1 MDGSLFDGCGGL
13 GLLFAALERLLP
25 GRGYRDL
32 ALSTLDSGRQ
42 RLAAT
47 IARSQMGAG
56 IGLTSWL
63 YALACCAILLHQRPL
78 LDESVREAGRV
89 TVDDA
94 LASGSYD
101 LLGGVAGVLLVLLR
115 LYQATRA
122 SGLLSTARELGTVLV
137 DRRQELPGGG
147 GAWPSSFGEMTTGLA
162 HGSAG
167 IAFALRTLYATTGD
181 VRFNEA
187 SDSACRFEDHL
198 FSLPDSAWRV
208 SASRPA
214 ITSSWCKGT
223 PGILLSRLAQR
234 ELSRESTSSAGLDAP
249 INAMVR
255 ATALVDHLCC
265 GNAGR
270 AEVLFEAGRVLG
282 RPDYISVAFTILSSV
297 VRTAK
302 MRGDYSLG
310 MPEIR
315 LQPWLFQG
323 HAGIAWALAHIAA
336 PDRLPS
342 ILTFQLPTNEPG

>member
-1 MDGSLFDGCGGL
+1 
-13 GLLFAALERLLP
+13 
-25 GRGYRDL
+25 
-32 ALSTLDSGRQ
+32 
-42 RLAAT
+42 
-47 IARSQMGAG
+47 
-56 IGLTSWL
+56 
-63 YALACCAILLHQRPL
+63 
-78 LDESVREAGRV
+78 
-89 TVDDA
+89 
-94 LASGSYD
+94 
-101 LLGGVAGVLLVLLR
+101 
-115 LYQATRA
+115 
-122 SGLLSTARELGTVLV
+122 
-137 DRRQELPGGG
+137 
-147 GAWPSSFGEMTTGLA
+147 
-162 HGSAG
+162 
-167 IAFALRTLYATTGD
+167 
-181 VRFNEA
+181 
-187 SDSACRFEDHL
+187 
-198 FSLPDSAWRV
+198 
-208 SASRPA
+208 
-214 ITSSWCKGT
+214 
-223 PGILLSRLAQR
+223 
-234 ELSRESTSSAGLDAP
+234 LSRESTSSAGLDAP